1 MKLFTIGFTKT
12 SAERFFSRLSNAHV
26 KKLIDVRLNNVSQL
40 AGFAKKDDLR
50 YFTKAI
56 SGIEYEH
63 IPQLAPTQEILDE
76 YKKTKGSWS
85 AYAQKS
91 LPPTIFEGVRATP
104 RDLCEV
110 HFARCPLNYFSRPL
124 MPVATAGGSNDASD
138 SRRISSVWAS
148 RAGTGIPIAAIERAA
163 FEAVK

>member
-85 AYAQKS
+85 AYAQKF
-91 LPPTIFEGVRATP
+91 L
-104 RDLCEV
+104 DLMVIRKIEN
-110 HFARCPLNYFSRPL
+110 LNRSRLDGGCLLCSEDKPHHCHRRL
-124 MPVATAGGSNDASD
+124 VAEYLKEKWGD
-138 SRRISSVWAS
+138 VE
-148 RAGTGIPIAAIERAA
+148 IEHL
-163 FEAVK
+163 